1 MMDYINYLE
10 MLGVPNDS
18 IAFSR
23 TLKEH
28 EYWLFNIPS
37 PSPPPTIAN
46 LNRLLENISS
56 VKMLLKRESHKEPQI
71 SQSKSSYIFG
81 LSQPIAWVT
90 RFPIIVSV
98 LLLEQIPRKPY
109 YSFVFIVPGILL
121 VLQKVLNNT
130 FKLDVTGH
138 MWVVDFSA

>member
-81 LSQPIAWVT
+81 LSQPIA
-90 RFPIIVSV
+90 
-98 LLLEQIPRKPY
+98 
-109 YSFVFIVPGILL
+109 
-121 VLQKVLNNT
+121 
-130 FKLDVTGH
+130 
-138 MWVVDFSA
+138 